1 MNHTLLQP
9 RRREISGHPTM
20 GCLRQCCQMWFQ
32 WVSAVR
38 FGSVCILIIRT
49 VRKKSGLCGL
59 RLAQFARQDYT
70 HNSQVRAVRAAR
82 GWQEIAVCKKM
93 SCLPPCFPPCLSL
106 SLSVSLRCL
115 SCLPPCLLLSPLL
128 GSLPCCRSSNSRA
141 KFKVS
146 LLFSRKVLRSV
157 RGLRISNRKNV
168 NS

>member
-106 SLSVSLRCL
+106 SPSAVSPASLPVFSCLRSLARCL
-115 SCLPPCLLLSPLL
+115 AVVPAI
-128 GSLPCCRSSNSRA
+128 RERNS
-141 KFKVS
+141 KFRYCSQGKC
-146 LLFSRKVLRSV
+146 FARFAACAFQIEKT
-157 RGLRISNRKNV
+157 
-168 NS
+168 